1 MTLCHIVKTTSLLL
15 SLSASLALADQAG
28 RKHAENELHA
38 RPAVRIT
45 VGVRD
50 ADVIGLTIS
59 EVNPVSRQQTTL
71 LNVEDTQT

>member
-1 MTLCHIVKTTSLLL
+1 MKLII
-15 SLSASLALADQAG
+15 ASVCLMCMNALAGQSG
-28 RKHAENELHA
+28 RKHAENELIA
-38 RPAVRIT
+38 QPAVRVT
-45 VGVRD
+45 VGLRD